1 MELESLRR
9 EYLMAGLEHDD
20 LASSPFDQFERWM
33 EQVITLQ
40 QPDPTAM
47 TIATV
52 SNDGQPSQRIVLLKG
67 FDKDGFV
74 FYSNYNSRKGQE
86 LEQNP
91 KISAHF
97 PWHCV
102 ERQVRICGVAQKI
115 SAAQS
120 SKYFASRPRGS
131 QVAAV
136 ASQQSEVLSS
146 RGVLLSEYEALTQKF
161 QAGEIPFPDFWG
173 GYRINP
179 TEFEFWQGGADRL
192 HDRFR
197 YLKTAESSWQIDRLA
212 P

>member
-9 EYLMAGLEHDD
+9 EYLMGGLDIDD
-20 LASSPFDQFERWM
+20 LSSSPFQQFEKWM

-40 QPDPTAM
+40 FPDPTAM

-52 SNDGQPSQRIVLLKG
+52 SEDGQPSQRIVLLKH
-67 FDKDGFV
+67 FDEDGLV
-74 FYSNYNSRKGQE
+74 FYTNYSSRKAKE
-86 LEQNP
+86 LDLNP

-97 PWHCV
+97 PWHAV
-102 ERQVRICGVAQKI
+102 ERQVKVCGVAEKL

-120 SKYFASRPRGS
+120 MKYFASRPRDS

-136 ASQQSEVLSS
+136 ASSQSAVLSS
-146 RGVLLSEYEALTQKF
+146 RTVLLNQFEALKQKF
-161 QAGEIPFPDFWG
+161 NAGEIPFPDFWG
-173 GYRINP
+173 GYRIVP
-179 TEFEFWQGGADRL
+179 SEIEFWQGGANRL

-197 YLKTAESSWQIDRLA
+197 YLRIDETNWKIDRLA

>member
-52 SNDGQPSQRIVLLKG
+52 SADGQPSQRIVLLKS

-86 LEQNP
+86 LAQNP

-102 ERQVRICGVAQKI
+102 ERQVRISGVAERI

>member
-52 SNDGQPSQRIVLLKG
+52 SNDGQPSQRIVLLKS

-74 FYSNYNSRKGQE
+74 FYSNYNSRKGLE

-102 ERQVRICGVAQKI
+102 ERQVRICGVAEKI

-161 QAGEIPFPDFWG
+161 HTGEIPFPDFWG

>member
-1 MELESLRR
+1 
-9 EYLMAGLEHDD
+9 MAGLEHDD

-33 EQVITLQ
+33 EQVIALQ

-52 SNDGQPSQRIVLLKG
+52 SADGQPSQRIVLLKS

-86 LEQNP
+86 LEENP

-102 ERQVRICGVAQKI
+102 ERQVRICGIAEKI

-146 RGVLLSEYEALTQKF
+146 RGVLLNEYEALTQKF

>member
-1 MELESLRR
+1 MG
-9 EYLMAGLEHDD
+9 GLERKD
-20 LASSPFDQFERWM
+20 LARSPFDQFERWM
-33 EQVITLQ
+33 EQVIELQ

-52 SNDGQPSQRIVLLKG
+52 SSDGQPSQRIVLLKN
-67 FDKDGFV
+67 FDQDGLV
-74 FYSNYNSRKGQE
+74 FYTNYESRKAQE
-86 LEQNP
+86 LNQNP

-97 PWHCV
+97 PWHSV
-102 ERQVRICGVAQKI
+102 ERQVKVCGVAEKI

-120 SKYFASRPRGS
+120 LKYFASRPKGS

-136 ASQQSEVLSS
+136 ASQQSAVLGS
-146 RGVLLSEYEALTQKF
+146 RSVLLDQFEALTQKY

-173 GYRINP
+173 GYRIVP
-179 TEFEFWQGGADRL
+179 TEFEFWQGGANRL

-197 YLKTAESSWQIDRLA
+197 YLKKTADSGWEVARLA

>member
-1 MELESLRR
+1 MG
-9 EYLMAGLEHDD
+9 GLEFDD

-33 EQVITLQ
+33 EQVISLQ

-52 SNDGQPSQRIVLLKG
+52 STDGKPSQRIVLLKS
-67 FDKDGFV
+67 FDKDGFI

-86 LEQNP
+86 LERNP
-91 KISAHF
+91 QISTHF
-97 PWHCV
+97 PWHFV
-102 ERQVRICGVAQKI
+102 ERQVRICGVAEKI

-120 SKYFASRPRGS
+120 LKYFASRPRGS

-146 RGVLLSEYEALTQKF
+146 RGVLLSEYESLTKKF
-161 QAGEIPFPDFWG
+161 EADEIPFPDYWG
-173 GYRINP
+173 GYRIIP

-197 YLKTAESSWQIDRLA
+197 YLKTAESTWQIDRLA

>member
-1 MELESLRR
+1 
-9 EYLMAGLEHDD
+9 MAGLEHDD

-52 SNDGQPSQRIVLLKG
+52 SNDGQPSQRIVLLKS

-102 ERQVRICGVAQKI
+102 ERQVRICGVAEKI

-161 QAGEIPFPDFWG
+161 QTGEIPFPDFWG